1 MYISTYI
8 HTLIYFYIYTDIHAS
23 QVTDLVHFR
32 RVIDEL
38 WTTILTKG
46 QINKFATT
54 DHDLTMKEFATLKL
68 ALRTWRFG
76 DVKVCV
82 CVCLCMEFD
91 RSIGSAIA
99 RFCAVYQSMCVCVC
113 VYGIVITV
121 LGRQ

>member
-1 MYISTYI
+1 MDHQSFIHICTYLLTYI
-8 HTLIYFYIYTDIHAS
+8 RLYIYIYTDIHAS

-54 DHDLTMKEFATLKL
+54 DHDLTMKEFAALKL

-82 CVCLCMEFD
+82 CVC
-91 RSIGSAIA
+91 
-99 RFCAVYQSMCVCVC
+99 VCVC
-113 VYGIVITV
+113 D
-121 LGRQ
+121 